1 MPVYTL
7 TPARSSAVMRSRSN
21 VRPEWIAASGFASST
36 SASDW
41 VVTTPFAAAPTSSPE
56 SRPALSSVCTIT
68 ATSSSSGCPAH
79 RRTISLPT
87 PPVYS
92 CASRIIVV
100 PPGILR
106 FRHSRVSFHG
116 LQHKREGDDM
126 AGRLEGKVALVT
138 GGTKGIGRGVVEM
151 LATEGAAVTFTGR
164 SEDVGREVEA
174 GVVAAGGQAQYVKA
188 DNGVEEQ
195 LAGAVAAT
203 VERYGKLTTLVN
215 NAIAS
220 EDVGSGLDSH
230 VDEVDDGTFEK
241 ILRIALMGT
250 VWATKHA
257 VPEMRK
263 AGSGSIVNIS
273 ASSSKSALPH
283 RPAYHASKGAI
294 NALTRQLAA
303 DYGKDDIRA
312 NAIIVGFIF
321 TGSDAM
327 TAILDNPQYKA
338 AFLKNIM
345 VPRFGEPADIA
356 AGVVYLAAD
365 ESKYVT
371 GTELTIDG
379 GALCHQALPELDFDA
394 MKGE

>member
-1 MPVYTL
+1 MPD
-7 TPARSSAVMRSRSN
+7 
-21 VRPEWIAASGFASST
+21 G
-36 SASDW
+36 
-41 VVTTPFAAAPTSSPE
+41 
-56 SRPALSSVCTIT
+56 
-68 ATSSSSGCPAH
+68 
-79 RRTISLPT
+79 
-87 PPVYS
+87 
-92 CASRIIVV
+92 
-100 PPGILR
+100 
-106 FRHSRVSFHG
+106 
-116 LQHKREGDDM
+116 K
-126 AGRLEGKVALVT
+126 RLEGKVALVT

-151 LATEGAAVTFTGR
+151 LAAQGAAVAFTGR

-174 GVVAAGGQAQYVKA
+174 GVNAAGGQVLYVKA

-195 LAGAVAAT
+195 LAGAVATT
-203 VERYGKLTTLVN
+203 VERFGKLTTLVN

-230 VDEVDDGTFEK
+230 IDEIDDATFEK

-250 VWATKHA
+250 VWACRHA

-294 NALTRQLAA
+294 NALTRQLAV
-303 DYGKDDIRA
+303 DFGKEDIRA

-321 TGSDAM
+321 TGSEAM
-327 TAILDNPQYKA
+327 TAILDNPEYRA

-356 AGVVYLAAD
+356 AGVVYLASD

-379 GALCHQALPELDFDA
+379 GALCHQALPELDFERMRD
-394 MKGE
+394 E

>member
-1 MPVYTL
+1 MPD
-7 TPARSSAVMRSRSN
+7 
-21 VRPEWIAASGFASST
+21 G
-36 SASDW
+36 
-41 VVTTPFAAAPTSSPE
+41 
-56 SRPALSSVCTIT
+56 
-68 ATSSSSGCPAH
+68 
-79 RRTISLPT
+79 
-87 PPVYS
+87 
-92 CASRIIVV
+92 
-100 PPGILR
+100 
-106 FRHSRVSFHG
+106 
-116 LQHKREGDDM
+116 KRLD
-126 AGRLEGKVALVT
+126 GKVALVT

-151 LATEGAAVTFTGR
+151 LAAQGAAVAFTGR
-164 SEDVGREVEA
+164 SEDVGRAVEA
-174 GVVAAGGQAQYVKA
+174 GVAAAGGRVMYAKA

-195 LAGAVAAT
+195 LAGAVAST
-203 VERYGKLTTLVN
+203 VERFGKLTTLVN

-230 VDEVDDGTFEK
+230 IDEIDDGTFEK

-250 VWATKHA
+250 VWACRHA

-294 NALTRQLAA
+294 NALTRQLAV
-303 DYGKDDIRA
+303 DFGKDDIRA

-327 TAILDNPQYKA
+327 TAILDNEQYRA

-356 AGVVYLAAD
+356 AGVVYLASD

-371 GTELTIDG
+371 GSELTIDG

-394 MKGE
+394 MRGE